1 MGFGGRH
8 YFFRVIRMDAV
19 MELTILHLTGNDHIV
34 LKGVFANIQSK
45 FRFPTLLVRPMT
57 GIAFAGEQGAYFAV
71 EVYFAR

>member
-1 MGFGGRH
+1 
-8 YFFRVIRMDAV
+8 MDAV
-19 MELTILHLTGNDHIV
+19 MELTILDLTGNDHIV

-57 GIAFAGEQGAYFAV
+57 GVAFAGEQGAYFAV